1 MHIMYKYISSRL
13 SQFSWSK
20 LLLHLLAW
28 SIAWA
33 LMNWVC
39 WQYLNNSDRN
49 QSEFNLFIA
58 PWLAGSNVLIQ
69 FICYYWITR
78 IIIPE
83 SLNRRWFIVIIHL
96 LFVYISTMMGRN
108 YMELEIGHH
117 FIGYNERFDRYI
129 IRYGK
134 VSHLEVLFSLMHF
147 FDTWIYV
154 YSVILAPVCIK
165 VIKEIYLAKSRSLQL
180 ELNLLRAQIN
190 PHFVFNTLNNIY
202 SIIEEKDA
210 YAAEVLLKFS
220 HILRYTF
227 YETEK
232 DYIHLHREVES
243 LMAYVELEKIR
254 HDQTVDLQLT
264 VAVDEADQTSPIA
277 PLLLVS
283 LVENAFKHGVNAT
296 IGSSWV
302 HITLRATQSSLQF
315 NVINSKPSSNPV
327 VFAKTVVATHQVGL
341 SNIKRRLELLYPK
354 NHDLLIT
361 ELPDTYSVQLT
372 LTHHGKN
379 R

>member
-1 MHIMYKYISSRL
+1 MT
-13 SQFSWSK
+13 
-20 LLLHLLAW
+20 LHLFL
-28 SIAWA
+28 
-33 LMNWVC
+33 
-39 WQYLNNSDRN
+39 
-49 QSEFNLFIA
+49 
-58 PWLAGSNVLIQ
+58 
-69 FICYYWITR
+69 
-78 IIIPE
+78 
-83 SLNRRWFIVIIHL
+83 
-96 LFVYISTMMGRN
+96 VYIVTALGRH
-108 YMELEIGHH
+108 YMALEIGHY
-117 FIGYNERFDRYI
+117 FAGYNGRLDGHVVRTSEYNF
-129 IRYGK
+129 
-134 VSHLEVLFSLMHF
+134 LEITTNLNHF

-202 SIIEEKDA
+202 SIIEEKDR
-210 YAAEVLLKFS
+210 YAADVLLKFS

-243 LMAYVELEKIR
+243 LMAYIELEKIR

-264 VAVDEADQTSPIA
+264 VAVDEAEQTFPIA

-283 LVENAFKHGVNAT
+283 LVENAFKHGVNST

-302 HITLRATQSSLQF
+302 HITLRASQSVVQF
-315 NVINSKPSSNPV
+315 DVINSKPSSNPV
-327 VFAKTVVATHQVGL
+327 VFAKTLVATHQVGL

-372 LTHHGKN
+372 LTHHGKTDN
-379 R
+379 LFTGRRRAISPEPA